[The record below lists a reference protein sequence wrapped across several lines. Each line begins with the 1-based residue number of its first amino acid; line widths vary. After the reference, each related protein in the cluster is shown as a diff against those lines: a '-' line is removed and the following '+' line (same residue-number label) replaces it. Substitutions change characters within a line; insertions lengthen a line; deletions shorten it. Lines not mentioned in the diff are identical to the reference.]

1 MASHWDSLISSIKA
15 SAMTPSMKVAC
26 VAQAILESGRGT
38 SKVSDKCLNFWG
50 MKMRPELEAIASGEK
65 ILVTSET
72 EGWATFAKFTNTDVA
87 VTGWLT
93 FLSRPYYKGW
103 EAYKDDCNGFI
114 RHIAKSW
121 CPRKDYSDVVIK
133 LIPEALNILNIE
145 MPQIPNPEFKPIKRG
160 AEGSDVETLQQEL
173 NDHFDAGL
181 EIDGNFGSKTEAAV
195 KKVELILGNSA
206 DGIIDSDFWNA
217 LLSLQGLQQDIT
229 PANQAPTGY
238 MPFAVRMKEIPTRW
252 TYKNAWP
259 TGGILHFTAGRDD
272 PRGTVVYLGR
282 VGYPCIV
289 IGRDGKVYQAFPAS
303 RGGCHCGTNHHNY
316 SFGLEVISAGK
327 CTPVVLD
334 GSKKYAPW
342 FAYQNG
348 DPRTKNIVRPGDCFD
363 ESVMRYIVQDGSRR
377 EGFYQKYTDS
387 QEASIAKVFLW
398 YKWADPTGLFDF
410 NKVLGHDEACDQ
422 GGRPG
427 AKNDP
432 GGALSMSMPEFRRFL
447 TTKWSELMLKTKDEQ
462 QKYFAAAQ

>member
-1 MASHWDSLISSIKA
+1 MS
-15 SAMTPSMKVAC
+15 PSMKVAC

-50 MKMRPELEAIASGEK
+50 MKMRPELAAIASGEK

-72 EGWATFAKFTNTDVA
+72 EGWATFAKFANTDIA
-87 VTGWLT
+87 VTGWLV
-93 FLSRPYYKGW
+93 FLSRPFYKGW
-103 EAYKDDCNGFI
+103 EAYKDDSNGFI

-121 CPRKDYSDVVIK
+121 CPRKDYSEVVIR
-133 LIPEALNILNIE
+133 LIPEALSILNIE

-195 KKVELILGNSA
+195 KKVELIIGNSA

-217 LLSLQGLQQDIT
+217 LLSLQGLRQDIT
-229 PANQAPTGY
+229 PANQALNGY
-238 MPFAVRMKEIPTRW
+238 MPFAVHMKEIPTIW

-303 RGGCHCGTNHHNY
+303 RGGCHCGTDHHNY
-316 SFGLEVISAGK
+316 SFGLEVVSAGK
-327 CTPVVLD
+327 CTPVALD
-334 GSKKYAPW
+334 GAKKYAPW

-348 DPRTKNIVRPGDCFD
+348 DSRTKNIVRPGDCFD
-363 ESVMRYIVQDGSRR
+363 ESVMRYVLQNGSRR
-377 EGFYQKYTDS
+377 EGYYQKYTDA
-387 QEASIAKVFLW
+387 QEASITKVFLW
-398 YKWADPTGLFDF
+398 YKWADPTGHFDF

-432 GGALSMSMPEFRRFL
+432 GGALSMSMPEFRQFL
-447 TTKWSELMLKTKDEQ
+447 TAKWSELMLKPIEDQ
-462 QKYFAAAQ
+462 QKYFAAFQ